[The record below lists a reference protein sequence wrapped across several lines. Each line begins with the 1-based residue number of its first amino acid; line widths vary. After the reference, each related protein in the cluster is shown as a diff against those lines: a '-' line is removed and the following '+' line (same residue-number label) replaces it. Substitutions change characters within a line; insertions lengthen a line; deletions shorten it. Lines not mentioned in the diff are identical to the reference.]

1 LFCSHPRLGS
11 APRRSSMTGWAL
23 TLILA
28 AAVIHATWN
37 LINKR
42 ASGHAT
48 FTWLVA
54 VLSALFYA
62 PATITIIEVW
72 QLRIDFITVGMIVG
86 SAALHTAYF
95 VLLNEGYRAG
105 DLSLVYPLA
114 RGTGPLLS
122 SVAAIVLLGERP
134 SVIAVAGA
142 LLIIGGVVILTTNLS
157 RLRETGARD
166 AVIYALVTGLF
177 IAAYTLWDKQA
188 VSHFAIAPLVLDWG
202 ANVGRVLLLSP
213 FAIKYSDQT
222 IVEWREH
229 KYEAIAVAVLIPLSY
244 ILVLTAMS
252 FTPVSY
258 VAPAREISIL
268 IGTAMGT
275 RLLAEGDVR
284 RRLVAACAMVL
295 GVVALAVG

>member
-1 LFCSHPRLGS
+1 VT
-11 APRRSSMTGWAL
+11 AWAL

-28 AAVIHATWN
+28 AAFIHATWN
-37 LINKR
+37 LLNKK

-54 VLSALFYA
+54 VLSAVFYTPVA
-62 PATITIIEVW
+62 VAAVIFW
-72 QLRIDFITVGMIVG
+72 QWPIGWLEIGLMAG
-86 SAALHTAYF
+86 SAALHTGYF

-122 SVAAIVLLGERP
+122 TIAAILFLGERP
-134 SVIAVAGA
+134 SVVALAGGLMIVAG
-142 LLIIGGVVILTTNLS
+142 VIVLS
-157 RLRETGARD
+157 GSPQRLGQAGARK
-166 AVIYALVTGLF
+166 AMAYALVTGTF

-188 VSHFAIAPLVLDWG
+188 VSRFAMSPILLDWG
-202 ANVGRVLLLSP
+202 ANLGRSLFLTP
-213 FAIKYSDQT
+213 FALRYWERT
-222 IVEWREH
+222 VNEWRTH
-229 KYEAIAVAVLIPLSY
+229 RSEAVGVALLVPLSY
-244 ILVLTAMS
+244 ILVLTAMQ

-268 IGTAMGT
+268 IGTVMGT
-275 RLLAEGDVR
+275 RLLAEGDVH
-284 RRLVAACAMVL
+284 RRLVAAGAMVL

>member
-1 LFCSHPRLGS
+1 
-11 APRRSSMTGWAL
+11 MTGWAL

-37 LINKR
+37 LINKQ

-72 QLRIDFITVGMIVG
+72 QLRFDFVTIGMMAG

-95 VLLNEGYRAG
+95 VLLNQGYRAG

-134 SVIAVAGA
+134 SVIAVVGA
-142 LLIIGGVVILTTNLS
+142 LLIIGGVVILTINLS
-157 RLRETGARD
+157 RFRETDTRD

-177 IAAYTLWDKQA
+177 IAAYTIWDKQA
-188 VSHFAIAPLVLDWG
+188 VSHFDIAPMVLDWG
-202 ANVGRVLLLSP
+202 ANVGRVILLSP

-222 IVEWREH
+222 IGEWREH
-229 KYEAIAVAVLIPLSY
+229 KYEAIAVAILIPLSY
-244 ILVLTAMS
+244 ILVLTAMR

-275 RLLAEGDVR
+275 RLLAEGDAG

>member
-1 LFCSHPRLGS
+1 
-11 APRRSSMTGWAL
+11 MTGWAL

-37 LINKR
+37 LINKQ

-48 FTWLVA
+48 FTWLIA
-54 VLSALFYA
+54 VISALLYA

-72 QLRIDFITVGMIVG
+72 QLRIDFVTIGMMAG

-95 VLLNEGYRAG
+95 VLLNQGYRAG

-122 SVAAIVLLGERP
+122 SVAAILFLGERP
-134 SVIAVAGA
+134 SAIAVGGA
-142 LLIIGGVVILTTNLS
+142 LLIIGGVVILTINLS
-157 RLRETGARD
+157 RFREAGARD
-166 AVIYALVTGLF
+166 AAIYALVTGLF

-188 VSHFAIAPLVLDWG
+188 VSHFGIAPLVLDWG

-222 IVEWREH
+222 VLEWREH

-244 ILVLTAMS
+244 ILVLTAMR

-275 RLLAEGDVR
+275 RLLAEGDGG

>member
-1 LFCSHPRLGS
+1 
-11 APRRSSMTGWAL
+11 MTAWAL
-23 TLILA
+23 TLILT

-37 LINKR
+37 LLNKR
-42 ASGHAT
+42 ASGHAV

-54 VLSALFYA
+54 V
-62 PATITIIEVW
+62 
-72 QLRIDFITVGMIVG
+72 G
-86 SAALHTAYF
+86 SAAIYTPVAVAAMYFRPAPIEFIDIGLMAGSAVLHTAYF

-122 SVAAIVLLGERP
+122 SIAAILFLGERP
-134 SVIAVAGA
+134 SALALCGAVMIVLGVMVLTGNTEKLREAGA
-142 LLIIGGVVILTTNLS
+142 RKAMGF
-157 RLRETGARD
+157 
-166 AVIYALVTGLF
+166 ALVTGTV

-188 VSHFAIAPLVLDWG
+188 VSRFAVAPILLDWG
-202 ANVGRVLLLSP
+202 ANLGRSLLLTP
-213 FAIKYSDQT
+213 LAIRHWQS
-222 IVEWREH
+222 VLHEWRIH
-229 KYEAIAVAVLIPLSY
+229 RVEAIGVAVLVPLAY
-244 ILVLTAMS
+244 ILVLTAMQ

-268 IGTAMGT
+268 IGTFMGT

-295 GVVALAVG
+295 GVVALAIG

>member
-1 LFCSHPRLGS
+1 MTLG
-11 APRRSSMTGWAL
+11 AL

-37 LINKR
+37 LLNKH

-54 VLSALFYA
+54 LLSAAFYA
-62 PATITIIEVW
+62 PVTITMIEIWELQVGVVQIGIIA
-72 QLRIDFITVGMIVG
+72 G

-95 VLLNEGYRAG
+95 VLLNQAYRVG

-122 SVAAIVLLGERP
+122 GIAAILLLGEQP
-134 SVIAVAGA
+134 SIIAIIGA
-142 LLIIGGVVILTTNLS
+142 LLIVGGVIVLTGNLTQLS
-157 RLRETGARD
+157 QSNCQP
-166 AVIYALVTGLF
+166 AVGYALITGLC
-177 IAAYTLWDKQA
+177 IAGYTLWDKQA
-188 VSHFAIAPLVLDWG
+188 VNYFAIAPIVLDWG
-202 ANVGRVLLLSP
+202 ANVGRSLLLTP
-213 FAIKYSDQT
+213 FALKYSDHA
-222 IVEWREH
+222 INEWREH
-229 KYEAIAVAVLIPLSY
+229 KWEAVAIAILIPLSY
-244 ILVLTAMS
+244 ILILTAMR

-275 RLLAEGDVR
+275 RLLAEGDAP
-284 RRLVAACAMVL
+284 RRLGAAVAMVL
-295 GVVALAVG
+295 GVAALAIG

>member
-1 LFCSHPRLGS
+1 
-11 APRRSSMTGWAL
+11 MTGWAL

-37 LINKR
+37 LINKQ

-54 VLSALFYA
+54 VLSALLYA

-72 QLRIDFITVGMIVG
+72 QLRIDFVTVGMMAG

-95 VLLNEGYRAG
+95 VLLNQGYRVG

-122 SVAAIVLLGERP
+122 SVAAILFLGERP
-134 SVIAVAGA
+134 SVIAVVGA

-188 VSHFAIAPLVLDWG
+188 VSHFGIVPLVLDWG
-202 ANVGRVLLLSP
+202 ANVGRALLLTP
-213 FAIKYSDQT
+213 FA
-222 IVEWREH
+222 
-229 KYEAIAVAVLIPLSY
+229 L
-244 ILVLTAMS
+244 
-252 FTPVSY
+252 
-258 VAPAREISIL
+258 
-268 IGTAMGT
+268 
-275 RLLAEGDVR
+275 
-284 RRLVAACAMVL
+284 
-295 GVVALAVG
+295 

>member
-1 LFCSHPRLGS
+1 
-11 APRRSSMTGWAL
+11 MTSWAL

-37 LINKR
+37 LINKQ

-48 FTWLVA
+48 FTWIVA

-62 PATITIIEVW
+62 PATIAIIEIW
-72 QLRIDFITVGMIVG
+72 QLKFSFIEVGMMAG
-86 SAALHTAYF
+86 SAALHTGYF
-95 VLLNEGYRAG
+95 LLLNQGYRVG

-122 SVAAIVLLGERP
+122 TLAAILFLGERP
-134 SVIAVAGA
+134 SAIALVGA
-142 LLIIGGVVILTTNLS
+142 LLIIGGVMVLAGNFA
-157 RLRETGARD
+157 RLRQSGTRA
-166 AVIYALVTGLF
+166 AVGYALITGLF

-188 VSHFAIAPLVLDWG
+188 VSHFAIMPMVLDWG
-202 ANVGRVLLLSP
+202 ANLGRAILLTP
-213 FAIKYSDQT
+213 FALRYSEEAV
-222 IVEWREH
+222 IEWREH
-229 KYEAIAVAVLIPLSY
+229 KWEAIAVAILIPLSY

-268 IGTAMGT
+268 IGTALGA
-275 RLLAEGDVR
+275 RLLAEGDAP
-284 RRLVAACAMVL
+284 RRLAAAGAMVL
-295 GVVALAVG
+295 GIVALAIG

>member
-1 LFCSHPRLGS
+1 
-11 APRRSSMTGWAL
+11 MTGWAL

-28 AAVIHATWN
+28 AALTHATWN
-37 LINKR
+37 FLNKR

-54 VLSALFYA
+54 VLSALLYA
-62 PATITIIEVW
+62 PATITVIEVW
-72 QLRIDFITVGMIVG
+72 DIRVNFVVVGLMAG

-95 VLLNEGYRAG
+95 VLLNQGYRAG

-122 SVAAIVLLGERP
+122 SVAAILLLGERP
-134 SVIAVAGA
+134 SALALIGA
-142 LLIIGGVVILTTNLS
+142 LLIIAGVVVLATNPKS
-157 RLRETGARD
+157 LRQSEVKT
-166 AVIYALVTGLF
+166 AVLYALVTGLF

-188 VSHFAIAPLVLDWG
+188 VTRFAVPPLILDWG
-202 ANVGRVLLLSP
+202 SNLGR
-213 FAIKYSDQT
+213 AIFLTALPVHYPQET
-222 IVEWREH
+222 RVEWREH
-229 KYEAIAVAVLIPLSY
+229 CYEAIGVAVLAPLSY
-244 ILVLTAMS
+244 ILVLTAMQ

-275 RLLAEGDVR
+275 RLLAEGDGR
-284 RRLVAACAMVL
+284 RRLVAASAMVL